1 MLLPVKDYAPGAKL
15 PPHLSPFVDNEKEEY
30 MPQRQKE
37 INELHGFDQ
46 EVVLDSEGE
55 EKEEEEKEE
64 EEEEEEEYVH
74 EKEQ

>member
-1 MLLPVKDYAPGAKL
+1 
-15 PPHLSPFVDNEKEEY
+15 